1 MDLVEKIKEMAE
13 KKARLVTISFFNN
26 HLYYHFSLE
35 NEQIT
40 INQPVKNAESI
51 CKLYPGAELYE
62 REIMEK
68 FEVKFKNHPNPV
80 KLFT

>member
-1 MDLVEKIKEMAE
+1 MAQ
-13 KKARLVTISFFNN
+13 KNARLITISFFENI
-26 HLYYHFSLE
+26 LYYHFALE
-35 NEQIT
+35 NQQIE
-40 INQPVKNAESI
+40 IKKEAKKAESI

>member
-1 MDLVEKIKEMAE
+1 MDFMEKIKEMT
-13 KKARLVTISFFNN
+13 KNNARLVTISFFNN
-26 HLYYHFSLE
+26 TLYYHFSL
-35 NEQIT
+35 NNKQIT
-40 INQPVKNAESI
+40 INKSAKNAESI
-51 CKLYPGAELYE
+51 CKLFPGAELYE

>member
-1 MDLVEKIKEMAE
+1 MDLVEKLKEMAK
-13 KKARLVTISFFNN
+13 KKARLITISFFNN
-26 HLYYHFSLE
+26 TLYYHFALE
-35 NEQIT
+35 NKQIT
-40 INQPVKNAESI
+40 MDKSAKNAESI
-51 CKLYPGAELYE
+51 CKIFPGAELYE